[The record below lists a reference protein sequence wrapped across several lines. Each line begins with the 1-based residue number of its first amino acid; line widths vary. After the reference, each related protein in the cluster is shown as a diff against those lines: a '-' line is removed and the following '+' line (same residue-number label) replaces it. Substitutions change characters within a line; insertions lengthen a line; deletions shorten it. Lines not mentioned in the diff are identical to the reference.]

1 MKAPPDKIH
10 SILRKITE
18 DLKNSQLT
26 IEELKVETILIIEN
40 SSIDEDDKKVM
51 IEKIRRKSP
60 KVELQRYL
68 YNCILKYEGE
78 GVIK

>member
-40 SSIDEDDKKVM
+40 SSIDEDDKKV
-51 IEKIRRKSP
+51 RRKSP